1 MKRIN
6 GKCYRKFKC
15 WTGRVYLVEMDRSE
29 VIKEELYKASV
40 ILMPLFL
47 IVIWALAAGMI

>member
-6 GKCYRKFKC
+6 GKCYRKFKG